1 MEEGSMR
8 ARVIRAATR
17 PTRTAPAASFT
28 GVVLQDDVFAPE
40 APSRMRATR
49 VTFMAG
55 ARTNWHTHA
64 VGQVLYVLS
73 GVGRYQLEGE
83 AVQVLLP
90 GDTVVIPPDARH
102 WHGGAPDHMMTHL
115 ALSETGAAGEATRWL
130 EPVSDADYQKVPA
143 KPE

>member
-1 MEEGSMR
+1 MR
-8 ARVIRAATR
+8 SRIIRAAAR
-17 PTRTAPAASFT
+17 PTRKATAASFT

-49 VTFMAG
+49 VTFMPG

-73 GVGRYQLEGE
+73 GVGRYQLDGE
-83 AVQVLLP
+83 AVEVLLS
-90 GDTVVIPPDARH
+90 GDTVVIPPNARH

-115 ALSETGAAGEATRWL
+115 AMSETSEAGEATRWL
-130 EPVSDADYQKVPA
+130 EPVSDADYAKAPA
-143 KPE
+143 RPA